1 MELYAEPAPAPPP
14 PLLLVA
20 FDRAVREPLRPV
32 ERKGLDSEV
41 MTILGIRQSAPLA
54 PSVKSPFCERDKD
67 GDLKQMRAS
76 DELLIA
82 EHAIVN
88 QSRINDCAK

>member
-1 MELYAEPAPAPPP
+1 MVTWLQVFKQERGVELYAEPASAPPL

-20 FDRAVREPLRPV
+20 FDRDVREPLRPV

-67 GDLKQMRAS
+67 GYLKQM
-76 DELLIA
+76 
-82 EHAIVN
+82 
-88 QSRINDCAK
+88 